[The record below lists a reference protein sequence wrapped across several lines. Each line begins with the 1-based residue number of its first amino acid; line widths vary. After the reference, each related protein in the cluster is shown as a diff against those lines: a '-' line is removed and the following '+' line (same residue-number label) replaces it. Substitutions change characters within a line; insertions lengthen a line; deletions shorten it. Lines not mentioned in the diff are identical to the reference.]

1 MIVDVGSEVLVGTL
15 DAPNEEDS
23 RTEVYLYSDGNNDRT
38 TVSAGPTL
46 G

>member
-1 MIVDVGSEVLVGTL
+1 MLVDVGSGWLARRFAQNDERRQTK
-15 DAPNEEDS
+15 
-23 RTEVYLYSDGNNDRT
+23 TYLYSDGVNDRT